1 MAKKR
6 TRRRRTSGRRRPGG
20 GRKLAGIV
28 TTELLET
35 AGVAAAGMVAT
46 SMIADRLP
54 IAALKTGNGRLV
66 SKALMGVVGGTLIG
80 KFAGSRRGT
89 AFAVGALASVGVD
102 LYNKF
107 TGKGVAG
114 LGEYVPGG
122 GVYYGWGGGAPALT
136 SGTIEGWGD
145 DDDDGVAGYVD
156 GSYTVAV

>member
-6 TRRRRTSGRRRPGG
+6 TTRRRRTSGRRRSGG

-46 SMIADRLP
+46 SLLADKLP
-54 IAALKTGNGRLV
+54 IAALKTGNGRLLG
-66 SKALMGVVGGTLIG
+66 KALVGVVGGTLIG

-107 TGKGVAG
+107 TAKGTAG
-114 LGEYVPGG
+114 LGEYIPGG
-122 GVYYGWGGGAPALT
+122 GVSYGWGEGMPALADG
-136 SGTIEGWGD
+136 SAVGEW
-145 DDDDGVAGYVD
+145 DDGVAGYVD
-156 GSYTVAV
+156 GSYSVAI